1 MTTTDRAADNIS
13 FATSEMPIKDSRR
26 TAESLRRAFTSYSR
40 VLISLPEKIHTDTIR
55 TFQEKETHDYI
66 LDCGFEF
73 TPSPFHV
80 STRWQALRIGPSRG
94 LNLFLEWRCPM
105 SRTFSLLDDQSQEG
119 TRISPWGSV
128 KGMRVH
134 ARKEFTSWLCVRSL
148 FARWVRIG
156 GFVLPFIPKIC
167 SALILISRLDTKIRS
182 DANFRLEF

>member
-1 MTTTDRAADNIS
+1 MTTKDRADDNIS
-13 FATSEMPIKDSRR
+13 FATSEIPIKDNRESRR
-26 TAESLRRAFTSYSR
+26 RACTSYSR
-40 VLISLPEKIHTDTIR
+40 ALLSLPTKIRTDTIR
-55 TFQEKETHDYI
+55 TFQDKEIHDYI
-66 LDCGFEF
+66 LDCEF
-73 TPSPFHV
+73 TPSPFRV
-80 STRWQALRIGPSRG
+80 STRWQALRIGPSRW

-156 GFVLPFIPKIC
+156 DFVLPFIPKIC

-182 DANFRLEF
+182 DVNFRLEF